1 MGFIAKYPYTDFHEL
16 NLDYLLQVIKSVE
29 TTLTDFVSLNAIKYA
44 DPIQWSITRQ
54 YEKNTVV
61 IDPLTGTAYISVA
74 PVPIGAALTRPEY
87 WTVVFDLEQF
97 VTKAS
102 ENFANTYEAQTTT
115 TATQATPQYGWIV
128 WGGIL
133 YVANTAITPGDAY
146 VVGGNITRITV
157 EDICGHI
164 ETLNTTDKSNLVA
177 AINEVLA
184 TLISTAGDL
193 SQLSTVDQS
202 NLVAAIN
209 EVITTMNSAV
219 LSIQTDMGDLATLST
234 TDKSSLVN
242 AINEVVSDLASAIS
256 TIDGVTGDLANL
268 TTTDKTSLVNAINEV
283 LGDLTSAISTI
294 DGVTGDLANLT
305 TTDKTSLVNAI
316 NEVNSRVNGLFV
328 TPQQFG
334 AVADGVTDDT
344 TAIQDAIDY
353 ALANGIGGV
362 YVPGGTYLIT
372 EPIILYNKVS
382 LIGANSEE
390 AIIHKSGAGTKNI
403 ALTYPT
409 FLTDVYIDGTVP
421 NNVNAILVLTS
432 SNGRYSGTIKDI
444 TFEGVFGDPNDYTSQ
459 VVDIGILSAGSL
471 SDFRLH
477 HCHIKCVRHAFLCQI
492 MFVSEISNNRAEDC
506 LRGFGVNGTTT
517 SLTFNSNYSQKIRD
531 YGYYFRSVYYSSIIN
546 NACDALN
553 LPDRFPDRTIRAFAY
568 TFRGCKC
575 CTIKSNGIEGCV
587 GGCYRFISCFSINV
601 ENNFAGE
608 VGSDY
613 TGPDHIAFLYFDYYL
628 QKSIIKNNVATDYY
642 SGGLLF
648 GGADPSKHHN
658 IYFEGDTYVK
668 GNDITGNIF
677 TDLIQ
682 GNVIEHGWENDV
694 APNLNAVLAADEFIS
709 FNPVITAGTVG
720 DLTVTYGDDNKHF
733 IERSGKFVKIFG
745 CFDATFTYTT
755 ASGDLFLGGLPTNTG
770 VNWKINVTGLSGDSG
785 LVKKPANFT
794 LIANAN
800 IARAYDTTNNV
811 LQITDIPTNTQLHIW
826 YEATYESTYAY

>member
-242 AINEVVSDLASAIS
+242 AINEVVSDLA
-256 TIDGVTGDLANL
+256 
-268 TTTDKTSLVNAINEV
+268 
-283 LGDLTSAISTI
+283 SAISTI

>member
-1 MGFIAKYPYTDFHEL
+1 M
-16 NLDYLLQVIKSVE
+16 
-29 TTLTDFVSLNAIKYA
+29 
-44 DPIQWSITRQ
+44 
-54 YEKNTVV
+54 
-61 IDPLTGTAYISVA
+61 
-74 PVPIGAALTRPEY
+74 
-87 WTVVFDLEQF
+87 
-97 VTKAS
+97 
-102 ENFANTYEAQTTT
+102 
-115 TATQATPQYGWIV
+115 
-128 WGGIL
+128 
-133 YVANTAITPGDAY
+133 
-146 VVGGNITRITV
+146 
-157 EDICGHI
+157 
-164 ETLNTTDKSNLVA
+164 
-177 AINEVLA
+177 
-184 TLISTAGDL
+184 
-193 SQLSTVDQS
+193 
-202 NLVAAIN
+202 
-209 EVITTMNSAV
+209 
-219 LSIQTDMGDLATLST
+219 
-234 TDKSSLVN
+234 
-242 AINEVVSDLASAIS
+242 
-256 TIDGVTGDLANL
+256 
-268 TTTDKTSLVNAINEV
+268 
-283 LGDLTSAISTI
+283 
-294 DGVTGDLANLT
+294 TGDLANLT